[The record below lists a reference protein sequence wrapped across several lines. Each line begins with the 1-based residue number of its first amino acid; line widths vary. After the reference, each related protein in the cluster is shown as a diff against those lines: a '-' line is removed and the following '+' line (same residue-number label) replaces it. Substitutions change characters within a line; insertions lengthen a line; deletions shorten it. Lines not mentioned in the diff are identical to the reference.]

1 MWGYR
6 NYETTDDSRNLW
18 WVGLLAF
25 GEGWHNNHHAYQ
37 RMAAHGHKWWEF
49 DVTYWAILALE
60 RMGLAWDVVHS
71 RYGTGQN
78 RKSGAAAHESSQTES
93 HNRFVWLLVQILIS
107 IAKIDGTVTKE
118 EISTIQRFFQQNLR
132 YDQTRM
138 YWVKD
143 LIREAVDSTQ
153 SMESLL
159 LEFRNTFAYEPRL
172 ILLELIYQVLY
183 TKTQVPDAEL
193 KVARDIADYLQI
205 KEYDKRTIEAKYKY
219 GRQQQSRSGTG
230 GSADHYYA
238 VLGLSPGADK
248 DAIKKAYRKLS
259 MKYHPD
265 KVNHLGQEFRAVAE
279 EKMKEINAA
288 YDFLKKE

>member
-1 MWGYR
+1 MQ
-6 NYETTDDSRNLW
+6 
-18 WVGLLAF
+18 
-25 GEGWHNNHHAYQ
+25 YQ
-37 RMAAHGHKWWEF
+37 RREQPGCGGCLLVLLLFILLTSGFSGLFNFLGFLLYSGIVAVLIFIGIFWGFSYWIKSK
-49 DVTYWAILALE
+49 VSTY
-60 RMGLAWDVVHS
+60 
-71 RYGTGQN
+71 
-78 RKSGAAAHESSQTES
+78 ESSQTES

-183 TKTQVPDAEL
+183 TKTQVPEAEL

-219 GRQQQSRSGTG
+219 GRQQQSSSGRG
-230 GSADHYYA
+230 GSTDHYYA

-288 YDFLKKE
+288 YDFLKKD